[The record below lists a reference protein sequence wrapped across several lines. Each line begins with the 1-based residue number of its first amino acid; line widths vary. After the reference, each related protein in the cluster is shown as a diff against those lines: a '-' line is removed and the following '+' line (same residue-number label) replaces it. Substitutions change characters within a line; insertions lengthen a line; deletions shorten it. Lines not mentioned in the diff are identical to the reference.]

1 MLSGSPDI
9 NCYERG
15 IFIGLQC
22 LPCLV
27 TRQHLLRPRMD
38 VCLESHGRQG
48 WPLLCMIFSTSTDH
62 PTNGFISRRSHLPIG
77 VKTRKWEDR
86 MEKTKKARAIKMLQV
101 ELKEEK
107 QAEVQRRRQ
116 ITQERKRAAE
126 EKKRIEEEKAKVRQS
141 SVLHSSTSLILAQM
155 GARKA
160 ARLRRKM
167 GRTKKINH

>member
-1 MLSGSPDI
+1 
-9 NCYERG
+9 
-15 IFIGLQC
+15 
-22 LPCLV
+22 
-27 TRQHLLRPRMD
+27 
-38 VCLESHGRQG
+38 
-48 WPLLCMIFSTSTDH
+48 
-62 PTNGFISRRSHLPIG
+62 
-77 VKTRKWEDR
+77 